1 MNKFSKLFLG
11 SILALGLAS
20 CGEKPEPTPAPEE
33 KVKVT
38 FDYNYETF
46 DESATSPAAQV
57 VEVVK
62 GEKVAKP
69 AEDPQW
75 SGWTFVQWCTT
86 QAAVTAFDFTAPILA
101 DTTIY
106 AAWRE
111 EGAAFDT
118 WTLVGSFDPSSE
130 AGTGDQWNP
139 NSDTYKLATED
150 GIHYSIAGVSM
161 KSGLEFQVI
170 KEHDWAGQLQA
181 GKVNKEASTPN
192 CYSGEGGANIK
203 IELSGV
209 YTVDLD
215 LSVSATPITIT
226 KTADLDIH
234 NIGYSVN
241 VLGQFN
247 NWAPQNADVEGN
259 GHLQGDVALSGTY
272 TGVVAIEAH
281 QQFKVTVLSHF
292 DDESTSIEWFGPTKY
307 ARLVDDVN
315 VGSIGK
321 DDPNFE
327 ALKNGN
333 YTFTVVIP
341 AEGPNALT
349 ISVTVEETEPAEK
362 PAYEK
367 VGLVGSNNNWGNPV
381 EGVVT
386 PDTPFVKDESKRLY
400 TLTTDLVENGVYKVR
415 PNDTWNGDLGYGALT
430 NKLDST
436 KIADDGGNIKILVAG
451 SYDFAVE
458 YDEMNAVVSFTLV
471 AHGETP
477 VAREFR
483 DIKYYCTNGSLDKLD
498 LFGLDMEASVMPAKG
513 EVGEKVHIKFVAAEG
528 YVYNGFMFWD
538 ESEEQI
544 LDSQFED
551 YTLAEFDVT
560 IVDFPVIECYLF
572 VAEAPAP
579 EVKEVKTSINFTAQ
593 GYENQ
598 QAIESAEGENFNVAF
613 SKGTNNNN
621 APKYYTSGAAIRCY
635 GGNTI
640 TVSSEY
646 KIVKITLAFASGE
659 GTNEITVD
667 AGTFESPDWTG
678 EATVV
683 VFTIGGTSGH
693 RRIASIEVTVLK

>member
-20 CGEKPEPTPAPEE
+20 CGEKPTPQPEPEE

-46 DESATSPAAQV
+46 DETATSPAATV

-86 QAAVTAFDFTAPILA
+86 EAAVTAFDFTAPILA

-118 WTLVGSFDPSSE
+118 WTLVGSFDPSVD

-150 GIHYSIAGVSM
+150 GIHYSIAGVTM
-161 KSGLEFQVI
+161 KEGLEFQVI

-181 GKVNKEASTPN
+181 GKVNKEASTAN

-203 IELSGV
+203 IELGGI

-215 LSVSATPITIT
+215 LSVAATPITLT
-226 KTADLDIH
+226 KTADLDIQKL
-234 NIGYSVN
+234 GYSVN
-241 VLGQFN
+241 VLGAFN
-247 NWAPQNADVEGN
+247 GWAPQNDDVEGN
-259 GHLQGDVALSGTY
+259 GHLTGDVALSGTY
-272 TGVVAIEAH
+272 TGVVAMELGQA
-281 QQFKVTVLSHF
+281 FKVTVLSHF
-292 DDESTSIEWFGPTKY
+292 DDGSKQIEWFGPAKY
-307 ARLVDDVN
+307 AALVDDVN
-315 VGSIGK
+315 VAATAD
-321 DDPNFE
+321 DDPNYE

-349 ISVTVEETEPAEK
+349 ISVSVEEVEPSEK

-381 EGVVT
+381 EGVTT

-400 TLTTDLVENGVYKVR
+400 TLTTDLVEGGEYKVR
-415 PNDTWNGDLGYGALT
+415 
-430 NKLDST
+430 NKVDGT
-436 KIADDGGNIKILVAG
+436 KIADKGGNINILVAG

-458 YDEMNAVVSFTLV
+458 YDEMNKVVSFTLV

-513 EVGEKVHIKFVAAEG
+513 EVGEKAHIKFVAAEG

-538 ESEEQI
+538 ETDGQI
-544 LDSQFED
+544 LDGQFNED
-551 YTLAEFDVT
+551 EHRLAEFDVT
-560 IVDFPVIECYLF
+560 IVDFSVIECYLF

-579 EVKEVKTSINFTAQ
+579 VLEEVKTSIDFTAQ

-598 QAIESAEGENFNVAF
+598 QAIASAKGENFTVTF
-613 SKGTNNNN
+613 DKGTNSN
-621 APKYYTSGAAIRCY
+621 APKYYTSGSAIRCY
-635 GGNTI
+635 GSNTI

-646 KIVKITLAFASGE
+646 KIVKITLVFGSSDGS
-659 GTNEITVD
+659 NPIT
-667 AGTFESPDWTG
+667 AGQGTFESPDWTG
-678 EATVV
+678 EELSV
-683 VFTIGGTSGH
+683 VFTIGGTSGN
-693 RRIASIEVTVLK
+693 RRITGIEVTVLK